1 MEILKIIILTVI
13 MGMCTALGLMKA
25 NRYKLRVIDLQ
36 EMKKALNLA
45 TTKMRYTY
53 EPLPDLFYEIS
64 KDLNENISNIFKK
77 SHEYMEDLSA
87 GQAWEK
93 AVDES
98 TYNFTKED
106 INIIKGLSKLLGKTD
121 LERQLMQIELTNKLL
136 DEQIVQATNLKNKN
150 TKLYK
155 TLGATIGI
163 AIMIIFI

>member
-1 MEILKIIILTVI
+1 MEILKIFILTII
-13 MGMCTALGLMKA
+13 MGMCTALGLMKS
-25 NRYKLRVIDLQ
+25 NRYKFRVIDLQ

-64 KDLNENISNIFKK
+64 KDLNENISDIFKK

-121 LERQLMQIELTNKLL
+121 LEGQLMQIELTNKLL

>member
-1 MEILKIIILTVI
+1 MEILKIIILTII
-13 MGMCTALGLMKA
+13 MGMCTGLGLMKA
-25 NRYKLRVIDLQ
+25 NRYKFRVIDLQ

-121 LERQLMQIELTNKLL
+121 LEGQLMQIELTNKLL